1 MVGQDP
7 VHEPPLPIGDI
18 GQQQV
23 LLGGEADAAAD
34 GLDHAPQRAPE
45 PAVRAVPD
53 AAVLDEH
60 AQEGAPV
67 ALLVPPEMVLD
78 IRNLDRCGRREG
90 AAELPLHLIAEPV
103 QALLVDEILE
113 PRVAPVAAVAV
124 IALNLNDRLPNLH
137 NLPRPDE
144 SQRVREPRVGVRLAV
159 RTPHAAAHQHVEPCE
174 SVSSCND
181 QEAQVVRVHIA
192 AVVVRE
198 G

>member
-1 MVGQDP
+1 
-7 VHEPPLPIGDI
+7 DI

-34 GLDHAPQRAPE
+34 GLDHVPQPATE

-90 AAELPLHLIAEPV
+90 ASELPLHLIAEPV
-103 QALLVDEILE
+103 PALRVDQILE
-113 PRVAPVAAVAV
+113 PRVAPVAGAAV
-124 IALNLNDRLPNLH
+124 IGRTLNERL
-137 NLPRPDE
+137 
-144 SQRVREPRVGVRLAV
+144 
-159 RTPHAAAHQHVEPCE
+159 
-174 SVSSCND
+174 
-181 QEAQVVRVHIA
+181 
-192 AVVVRE
+192 
-198 G
+198 